1 MTKEQIRNRAAA
13 LQTLKGQ
20 VAALQEQ
27 IEVIEQ
33 SIKLE
38 MLANDNTVIE
48 DDDYRFRHTDYTAK
62 GLDQK
67 RLKEERPEIYA
78 EYITD
83 RNCKRFT
90 FTVFES

>member
-33 SIKLE
+33 SIKLDRHE
-38 MLANDNTVIE
+38 LRADAVVIE
-48 DDDYRFRHTDYTAK
+48 ISGVEQILEKVTEVLG
-62 GLDQK
+62 GLMGGVEIATSAIVDGGSLGVK
-67 RLKEERPEIYA
+67 RK
-78 EYITD
+78 
-83 RNCKRFT
+83 
-90 FTVFES
+90 